1 MTRGWIKPKCNSMHL
16 VHNVDN
22 EPVGI
27 TSSGYKVKFTVGNIF
42 NIYLAKTV
50 PSQFFNCYTLIS
62 ERNPVREPLQLLK
75 NFQLSGCPSCFPTNK
90 LRALTVLKDK

>member
-62 ERNPVREPLQLLK
+62 ERNPVKRASAIVEE
-75 NFQLSGCPSCFPTNK
+75 FPAVWMSFLFPN
-90 LRALTVLKDK
+90 